1 MANSEK
7 LDLVMSIPFLI
18 QGEASEGTVRLQV
31 YVLRQ
36 CCIPSSF
43 AQGFWSLLWHWLPG
57 WSYIHCHDILC
68 AI

>member
-31 YVLRQ
+31 YVLRLLQ
-36 CCIPSSF
+36 PQQFCT
-43 AQGFWSLLWHWLPG
+43 GFLVFTLALATRLVIYP
-57 WSYIHCHDILC
+57 HDILH